1 MLLHRIAPL
10 LLSLAS
16 LTSSA
21 PLTCEQLTRP
31 ADQLDPGRLQG
42 TWALIGGSISYLPY
56 LEKFSKRDSASIN
69 FPSNKGETN
78 TSYSRGFR
86 IEDKCQYSSS
96 NITLNG
102 SRFTFDGMPA
112 SNSSSVFVQTSCP
125 DCLIMS
131 FTVESGN
138 RTHFYLFSRR
148 RELEQNEIQEFKE
161 QVQCLQMPPPAM
173 MDPTKE
179 LCPWPE
185 EKLKNED

>member
-1 MLLHRIAPL
+1 MLLRGLVPL

-31 ADQLDPGRLQG
+31 ADQLDPGRFQG
-42 TWALIGGSISYLPY
+42 TWALVAGSMSYRPY
-56 LEKFSKRDSASIN
+56 LEKFSKGKGASVH
-69 FPSNKGETN
+69 FPSNQSETN
-78 TSYSRGFR
+78 ISYSRGFL
-86 IEDKCQYSSS
+86 IDDKCHYSSS
-96 NITLNG
+96 IMTLNG
-102 SRFTFDGMPA
+102 SSFTLDGIPA
-112 SNSSSVFVQTSCP
+112 SNSSGLFVQTSCP

>member
-42 TWALIGGSISYLPY
+42 TWALIDGSISYLPY

-112 SNSSSVFVQTSCP
+112 SNSSSVFCP
-125 DCLIMS
+125 DLLSRLSDHELYCGIRKQDPLLPVQSKKRTGAERDSGVQGADAMS
-131 FTVESGN
+131 SNATTNHLGS
-138 RTHFYLFSRR
+138 HQKALP
-148 RELEQNEIQEFKE
+148 L
-161 QVQCLQMPPPAM
+161 A
-173 MDPTKE
+173 
-179 LCPWPE
+179 
-185 EKLKNED
+185 